1 MTFTMTSRN
10 LNDTS
15 FLTPPIFV
23 KILTVDNRVKMN
35 ENTIMSNQYSNLD
48 SSRQEIPLIQPPP
61 RIINTSDTG
70 EAEIDHAEKKGGG
83 VIGEYYKYIH
93 DEIGVSVTTFVD
105 TGGNSALHI
114 AVSKNDQF
122 FASRLLDAGV
132 DPNIVNHSGVT
143 PLKIAIRMQFFEM
156 AELLFKHGA
165 VAGDDNV
172 IKDFKSLQKNTVHI
186 DEDLEYIDQFRA
198 RKSAVTRNSLS
209 NSTPS
214 DSFQRALKSHVL
226 KK

>member
-1 MTFTMTSRN
+1 MT
-10 LNDTS
+10 
-15 FLTPPIFV
+15 
-23 KILTVDNRVKMN
+23 

-48 SSRQEIPLIQPPP
+48 SSRQEILIRQPPP
-61 RIINTSDTG
+61 RIIYTSDTG
-70 EAEIDHAEKKGGG
+70 AAEIDQPKKKGGG
-83 VIGEYYKYIH
+83 VIEISDYYEDIY
-93 DEIGVSVTTFVD
+93 DEIGGSVTTFVD
-105 TGGNSALHI
+105 SGGNSALHI